1 MTTKTNYRVITDA
14 ELLDEALDFDRDSI
28 VYELAMR
35 MNRLQIQN
43 GFIDDSDYFAQF
55 NDDQCPDCEINES
68 AVDEVKGELSK
79 LLDAI
84 KEDDKDYI
92 QLTMRMHGKG

>member
-1 MTTKTNYRVITDA
+1 MATKINYRVLTDA

-43 GFIDDSDYFAQF
+43 GYIDDRDYFAQF
-55 NDDQCPDCEINES
+55 SGCPECEDNEEAAS
-68 AVDEVKGELSK
+68 LAQSELSE

-84 KEDDKDYI
+84 KEGDESDIKLI
-92 QLTMRMHGKG
+92 MRMHGR